1 MIETDTLRDLR
12 NKFNTLKKTAEDLGS
27 AINPEKL
34 QIKLNELQKE
44 QETPNFMSDLKKAK
58 TVLQQ
63 SKRLSNKLND
73 FNTLV
78 SGIDDN
84 LELITMIEDLSEYD
98 EIPEVKQNYKELN
111 KLAEKMRVETYLSGE
126 YDACNAIITIHPGA
140 GGDDSSDWA
149 NMVFRMYTRYAE
161 RKGFTYKVV
170 EMSTDDESG
179 IKNVIFEVMGDYVY
193 GYFKSERGIHRLIRN
208 SPFNAA
214 GARHTSFLS
223 LEVMPVIEEDDS
235 IEIKPEELKIDTF
248 RSGGAGGQHVNRT
261 DSAVRITHIP
271 TGIVTQCQNERSQIQ
286 NREYAMKMLRSKL
299 VERKE
304 IEKFERDSKIRGTLK
319 KIDFGNQIRTYT
331 LSPYTLVKDERL
343 DLKKTNVDD
352 ILDGD
357 LDYFVDEF
365 LKRMATPINE

>member
-1 MIETDTLRDLR
+1 MDFYGTLIKTKTGRRKSQRGEGGCYAGNYQLFYRDAEHGRLALYLFAMYDPGRSVSDHPQPRYSVHQIWLHDEKHAGQDVPEAGGRLR
-12 NKFNTLKKTAEDLGS
+12 RSHA
-27 AINPEKL
+27 
-34 QIKLNELQKE
+34 
-44 QETPNFMSDLKKAK
+44 
-58 TVLQQ
+58 
-63 SKRLSNKLND
+63 
-73 FNTLV
+73 
-78 SGIDDN
+78 
-84 LELITMIEDLSEYD
+84 
-98 EIPEVKQNYKELN
+98 
-111 KLAEKMRVETYLSGE
+111 
-126 YDACNAIITIHPGA
+126 GA
-140 GGDDSSDWA
+140 GGDDSIDWA
-149 NMVFRMYTRYAE
+149 NMVFRMYTTYAE

-223 LEVMPVIEEDDS
+223 LEVMAVIEEDDS
-235 IEIKPEELKIDTF
+235 IEIKPEEVKIDTC